1 MKFKTIMELKIANEQ
16 VVVEIVIKKMR
27 NDGLDLTMWNLV
39 GVFSLLIVFKT

>member
-1 MKFKTIMELKIANEQ
+1 MELKIANEQ

-27 NDGLDLTMWNLV
+27 NDGLDLTLWNLV

>member
-1 MKFKTIMELKIANEQ
+1 MELKIANEQ

-39 GVFSLLIVFKT
+39 GVSSLLIVFKT

>member
-1 MKFKTIMELKIANEQ
+1 MELKIANEQ

>member
-1 MKFKTIMELKIANEQ
+1 MELKIANEQ

-27 NDGLDLTMWNLV
+27 NDALDLTMWNLV